1 MPKWDPD
8 AFAPNIF
15 LVSGLLC
22 FVWSLSVI
30 ISIYIQICFLST
42 LTSVAMSPTL
52 SHGPEARR
60 LVVVNVFFLFS
71 AGMVRIKVEGK

>member
-15 LVSGLLC
+15 LVSWLLC

-42 LTSVAMSPTL
+42 LTSVAVSPTL

-60 LVVVNVFFLFS
+60 LVVVSVFFLFS